1 MPRKRH
7 NFQSLKPFTVNSPA
21 QASTPDRP
29 PASVNE
35 RLANLRRA
43 SAVATGAS
51 SAIQPAAPS
60 LPPAIREVLQLPEAP
75 APLPRRRPVRRFDN
89 EGRRLPA
96 GPAPPRSWLSRGAD
110 ASSRPRPP
118 PLPAARSALT
128 MPDVYWPAPDS
139 LVDLTLRR
147 LARDW
152 EVHRSHSRHILFYLP
167 DHLKPAL
174 IRCLGVAGP
183 GVTVADL
190 KAILL
195 PPDEYEDGSPW
206 DRQINCLD
214 LSCSIGR
221 CLSLNALSRLLF
233 PRIRDTEE
241 AESVQESWDA
251 AESIPSPPRSLLPNL
266 THLSLA
272 LDSKAGRGDISWRQ
286 LLAFASKLSSTLTH
300 LSLAFWPT
308 PRLSTAR
315 IDAATDGDEWA
326 ETLLVLK
333 SLSRKLYR
341 LEYLDLTGCAS
352 WFRALKL
359 ESGHDSVDWVSS
371 WGRISLL
378 RLYSG
383 WPLDSSSDKVAR
395 REVADLA
402 KSIERHIVSQRAGK
416 SMFITVERDEDQ
428 AAMTSHSAA
437 TILCTAK
444 QTRFH
449 IASPNYRELDIE
461 GLSITVSSADVS
473 TKGKGKTRAQGIEI
487 LAGAELKLK
496 QGRRY
501 GLIGRNGTG
510 KSTLLKAIAEKLIP
524 GIPEDTR
531 IAILQQTR
539 LADGDDAVDAQGQQ
553 TSVLRDVVNKATTRD
568 VIEQEIKGAHGCH
581 SPTGNQLTFRL
592 KVLSDGVDSSDPH
605 GPVRALR
612 ELKHERLQKRLFLLD
627 KEARLRSGAR
637 GSQARKALVA
647 FEKVVAESEAMLQQ
661 PGEDMATDAV
671 QAETLEATDL
681 LAQLQLQVEPSR
693 LERTESR
700 ARAMLAGLGFSEDRM
715 DKPIASMSGG
725 WHMRASLATALL
737 QEADFLILDEPTNFL
752 DMLGIVWLQRHL
764 DSLETADKPPTMVLV
779 SHDRDFIGRLCT
791 NLIILKDK
799 QLTYFH
805 GDLAALEA
813 SQAERKLW
821 LGRMREAQDRQRAHM
836 EKTIQQNLKAGRAN
850 DDQNKIRQAKSR
862 QKKLDDRSGMQV
874 NARGGRFKLNRDL
887 AGFHLTSRDELEAPV
902 EERPVVIAL
911 PAPPDL
917 RFPGSLVSLD
927 RASFR
932 YSAGAA
938 AVVRDVSLTVGM
950 GDRVGIVGLNG
961 AGKSTLVRLLV
972 DDGSAPTSGAVATH
986 PRLRR
991 AYYSQHAV
999 DELRA
1004 LGRSEPALT
1013 ALSLLTRD
1021 VDGQLDEGQVRGLLG
1036 ELGLPGRIASD
1047 IPLAKLSGG
1056 QLVRCELAR
1065 LLWRRPHCLVLDEVT
1080 THLDYETVTA
1090 LRVALSHWDGAVVLV
1105 SHDRWFMRG
1114 VVEGRGL
1121 DDDGDEEDGDEGSL
1135 AEEEASPRRRVTYR
1149 LKAGSLSVLDGG
1161 VDEFEA
1167 LMEKRADKLLRKEAK
1182 KPSHQT

>member
-7 NFQSLKPFTVNSPA
+7 NVQSLKPFTVNSPA
-21 QASTPDRP
+21 QAPKPDRP

-35 RLANLRRA
+35 RLANLRREA
-43 SAVATGAS
+43 SVATGS
-51 SAIQPAAPS
+51 SSSIQPAAPS
-60 LPPAIREVLQLPEAP
+60 LPPAIREVLQLPEVP
-75 APLPRRRPVRRFDN
+75 APLPRRRPARRFDN

-110 ASSRPRPP
+110 VNSSPRPP
-118 PLPAARSALT
+118 PPAVARSALAL
-128 MPDVYWPAPDS
+128 PDVYWPAPDS

-152 EVHRSHSRHILFYLP
+152 EVHRAYSQHILFYLP

-174 IRCLGVAGP
+174 MRCLGVAGP
-183 GVTVADL
+183 GITVTDL

-195 PPDEYEDGSPW
+195 PPSDERGDGLPW
-206 DRQINCLD
+206 DRQISCLD
-214 LSCSIGR
+214 LSGSIGR

-233 PRIRDTEE
+233 PRIRETEG
-241 AESVQESWDA
+241 AESVQDSWDA

-272 LDSKAGRGDISWRQ
+272 LDSKAGQGDISWRQ
-286 LLAFASKLSSTLTH
+286 LLALASKISSTLTH

-308 PRLSTAR
+308 PRLSAAR
-315 IDAATDGDEWA
+315 IDATTDGDDWA

-341 LEYLDLTGCAS
+341 LEYVDLTGCAP

-383 WPLDSSSDKVAR
+383 WPLDSSSDRVAR

-402 KSIERHIVSQRAGK
+402 KSIERHIVSKRAGK

-428 AAMTSHSAA
+428 AVMTSHSAA

-461 GLSITVSSADVS
+461 GLSITVSSADAS

-487 LAGAELKLK
+487 LAGAQLKLK

-501 GLIGRNGTG
+501 GLVGRNGTG
-510 KSTLLKAIAEKLIP
+510 KSIAALLKAIAEKLIP

-539 LADGDDAVDAQGQQ
+539 LADGDDAVDVDGQQ

-568 VIEQEIKGAHGCH
+568 VIEQEIK
-581 SPTGNQLTFRL
+581 
-592 KVLSDGVDSSDPH
+592 VLSSGVDSSDPY

-612 ELKHERLQKRLFLLD
+612 ALKHERLRKRLFLLD

-661 PGEDMATDAV
+661 PSEDMAADLV
-671 QAETLEATDL
+671 QAETLETTDL

-693 LERTESR
+693 VERTESR
-700 ARAMLAGLGFSEDRM
+700 ARALLAGLGFSEDRM
-715 DKPIASMSGG
+715 YKPIASMSGG

-764 DSLETADKPPTMVLV
+764 DSLETADKPPTMMLV

-791 NLIILKDK
+791 DLIILKDK

-821 LGRMREAQDRQRAHM
+821 LGRMREAQDKQRAHM

-850 DDQNKIRQAKSR
+850 DDQNKMRQAKSR

-887 AGFHLTSRDELEAPV
+887 AGFHLTSRDELEAPA

-917 RFPGSLVSLD
+917 RFPGSLLSLD

-932 YSAGAA
+932 YSARAA

-972 DDGSAPTSGAVATH
+972 DGESGPTSGAVATH

-1013 ALSLLTRD
+1013 ALSLLTRE

-1036 ELGLPGRIASD
+1036 ELGLPGRVASD

-1090 LRVALSHWDGAVVLV
+1090 LRVALAHWDGAVVLV

-1121 DDDGDEEDGDEGSL
+1121 GDDGGGGDDDDDDDEGDGEGSRS
-1135 AEEEASPRRRVTYR
+1135 EDEASPRRRVTYR

-1167 LMEKRADKLLRKEAK
+1167 LMEKRADKLLRQEAK
-1182 KPSHQT
+1182 RPSKQM

>member
-1 MPRKRH
+1 MRVDGSQRGLHP
-7 NFQSLKPFTVNSPA
+7 PA
-21 QASTPDRP
+21 VGFREEPMSRP
-29 PASVNE
+29 PT
-35 RLANLRRA
+35 LA
-43 SAVATGAS
+43 VT
-51 SAIQPAAPS
+51 
-60 LPPAIREVLQLPEAP
+60 
-75 APLPRRRPVRRFDN
+75 
-89 EGRRLPA
+89 
-96 GPAPPRSWLSRGAD
+96 
-110 ASSRPRPP
+110 
-118 PLPAARSALT
+118 RSALT
-128 MPDVYWPAPDS
+128 MPDVYWPAPGS

-152 EVHRSHSRHILFYLP
+152 EVHRAYSRHILFYLP

-174 IRCLGVAGP
+174 MRCLGVAGP

-195 PPDEYEDGSPW
+195 PPPDGYEDGSLW

-214 LSCSIGR
+214 LSGSIGR

-233 PRIRDTEE
+233 PRSRGTEE
-241 AESVQESWDA
+241 AEAVQDSWDA
-251 AESIPSPPRSLLPNL
+251 SESIPSPPRSLVPNL
-266 THLSLA
+266 SHLSLA
-272 LDSKAGRGDISWRQ
+272 IDSKAGSDDISWRP
-286 LLAFASKLSSTLTH
+286 LLAFASKLSPTLTH

-308 PRLSTAR
+308 PRLNAAR
-315 IDAATDGDEWA
+315 IDATTNDDDWA

-341 LEYLDLTGCAS
+341 LEYLDLTGCS
-352 WFRALKL
+352 PWFRALKL
-359 ESGHDSVDWVSS
+359 QSGHDFVDWVST
-371 WGRISLL
+371 WGRVSVL

-383 WPLDSSSDKVAR
+383 WPLDLSSDRVAR
-395 REVADLA
+395 REVTDLA
-402 KSIERHIVSQRAGK
+402 KSIERHIVSKRAGK
-416 SMFITVERDEDQ
+416 SMFITQ
-428 AAMTSHSAA
+428 AIMTSHSAA
-437 TILCTAK
+437 NILCSAK

-487 LAGAELKLK
+487 LVGAELKLK

-501 GLIGRNGTG
+501 GLVGRNGTG
-510 KSTLLKAIAEKLIP
+510 KSSEIFGTSSLSCLRLTVAALLKAIAEKLIP
-524 GIPEDTR
+524 GIPEETR

-539 LADGDDAVDAQGQQ
+539 LTDGEDAVDVHAQQ
-553 TSVLRDVVNKATTRD
+553 TSVLRNVVNRATTRD
-568 VIEQEIKGAHGCH
+568 IIEQEIK
-581 SPTGNQLTFRL
+581 
-592 KVLSDGVDSSDPH
+592 VLSHGVDSSDPY
-605 GPVRALR
+605 GAVRALR
-612 ELKHERLQKRLFLLD
+612 ALKHERLQKRLFLLD

-647 FEKVVAESEAMLQQ
+647 FEKVVAESEVMLRQ
-661 PGEDMATDAV
+661 PSADIAAGAV
-671 QAETLEATDL
+671 QSETLEASDL

-693 LERTESR
+693 LERTESK

-715 DKPIASMSGG
+715 DKPISSMSGG

-764 DSLETADKPPTMVLV
+764 DSLETAEKPPTMVLV

-791 NLIILKDK
+791 DLIILKDR
-799 QLTYFH
+799 QLSYFH

-821 LGRMREAQDRQRAHM
+821 LSRMREAQDRQRAHM

-850 DDQNKIRQAKSR
+850 DDQNKMRQAKSR

-887 AGFHLTSRDELEAPV
+887 AGFHLTSRDELEAPT

-917 RFPGSLVSLD
+917 RFPGSLLSLD

-932 YSAGAA
+932 YSAATPP
-938 AVVRDVSLTVGM
+938 VVRDVSLSVGM

-972 DDGSAPTSGAVATH
+972 DDESGPTSGAVATH

-999 DELRA
+999 EELAA
-1004 LGRSEPALT
+1004 LGRSESALT

-1036 ELGLPGRIASD
+1036 ELGLPGRVASD
-1047 IPLAKLSGG
+1047 IPLSKLSGG

-1090 LRVALSHWDGAVVLV
+1090 LRVALAHWDGAVVLV

-1121 DDDGDEEDGDEGSL
+1121 DDDDDDGDDDGGLVED
-1135 AEEEASPRRRVTYR
+1135 EVSPRRRVTYR
-1149 LKAGSLSVLDGG
+1149 LKAGSLLVLDGG

-1167 LMEKRADKLLRKEAK
+1167 LMEKRADKLLRQEARK
-1182 KPSHQT
+1182 LSNQT